1 MFPAYQFRQF
11 LMALNVRDT
20 RPRAARCLRIY
31 GNRGDDRVS
40 IVARPT
46 NGMRLLT
53 DQLSSNEALMGSL
66 NGMTAINSNQK
77 EKTT

>member
-11 LMALNVRDT
+11 LMALNVLDT

-40 IVARPT
+40 IVAS
-46 NGMRLLT
+46 T
-53 DQLSSNEALMGSL
+53 DEWHAVADGPVVFQRALMGSL
-66 NGMTAINSNQK
+66 DGMTAINSNQK